1 MFIYLKTNPE
11 VCFKRL
17 QKRSRNE
24 ESSVPLD
31 YLVQLHNKHETWL
44 NNIEKSRI
52 LTIDA
57 NKEFETDLNRFN
69 EIVSEINTFIS
80 KQ

>member
-1 MFIYLKTNPE
+1 MN
-11 VCFKRL
+11 
-17 QKRSRNE
+17 
-24 ESSVPLD
+24 
-31 YLVQLHNKHETWL
+31 L

-52 LTIDA
+52 FTIDA
-57 NKEFETDLNRFN
+57 NKEFETDLNRFH